1 VRLLGTLLRGLALVI
16 AGMAVLLGVSM
27 AIDPRSIEAGLVLL
41 VLASALA
48 GACWA
53 IGSRLRRD
61 AAAVED
67 WEE

>member
-1 VRLLGTLLRGLALVI
+1 MRLLGTALLALALVI
-16 AGMAVLLGVSM
+16 AGMALLLGVSM
-27 AIDPRSIEAGLVLL
+27 AVDPRSIEAGLVLF

-61 AAAVED
+61 AAAAED